1 MNSKKIRKFVN
12 NIIQENYLND
22 DVFINNV
29 INSTIKFNDIEN
41 NFCPSKIEY
50 FDTDNNKTKK

>member
-12 NIIQENYLND
+12 NIIQKNYLND